1 MISYRQALQRTLEHI
16 QPLGTDIIG
25 ISQATG
31 RVAGEDLVGLVD
43 LPSNDVSLKD
53 GYAIRSGDLACASP
67 EKPVSLNL
75 IGDVAA
81 GGEWDGEVK
90 SGEAVRILSGALIP
104 KGADAVVSQEFTSLD
119 RENMTV
125 NVMADAYPGRN
136 ILAKG
141 SDVQH
146 GQPLVFAGEVL
157 NPSRVGLLA
166 AAGYAH
172 VPVRKLPRVGIIAT
186 GDEVVAPG
194 MPLENGMLYASNLVT
209 LASWCRQYGM
219 HVTTWVVKDE
229 PLSLRE
235 RLLEGILDHDALLTS
250 GGAWKGDRD
259 LVVAVLDELGWEKY
273 YHRVRIGPGK
283 AVGFGRL
290 KEKPVFCLPGGPP
303 SNYMAFLNLALPGLL
318 KLSGCRSATLPVVPA
333 QLAREVRGQIDWT
346 QFVQGMFEPGER
358 RLIFQPLKMG
368 SRLQMM
374 ALADGIL
381 TIPEGRDHIAAGEI
395 VDVQVLDGANWKVPA

>member
-1 MISYRQALQRTLEHI
+1 MISYNQALQLTLDHI
-16 QPLGTDIIG
+16 QPLGTKEID
-25 ISQATG
+25 ISQAVG

-43 LPSNDVSLKD
+43 LPSSDVSLKD
-53 GYAIRSGDLACASP
+53 GYAIKSGDVVNASN

-75 IGDVAA
+75 IGDLAA
-81 GGEWDGEVK
+81 GGSWEGEVA

-104 KGADAVVSQEFTSLD
+104 KGAEAVVSQEFTILD
-119 RENMTV
+119 SKNMTV
-125 NVMADAYPGRN
+125 EVMADAHPGRN

-141 SDVQH
+141 SDVQQ
-146 GQPLVFAGEVL
+146 GQHLVFAGEIL

-166 AAGYAH
+166 AAGYTQI
-172 VPVRKLPRVGIIAT
+172 PVRNLPKVGIIAT

-194 MPLENGMLYASNLVT
+194 TPLEKGMLYASNLVT
-209 LASWCRQYGM
+209 LAAWCHQYRM
-219 HVTTWVVKDE
+219 QVTTWVVKDE
-229 PLSLRE
+229 PVSLRK
-235 RLLEGILDHDALLTS
+235 RLLKSILDHDVLLTS

-259 LVVAVLDELGWEKY
+259 LVVAILDELGWEKF

-290 KEKPVFCLPGGPP
+290 KNKPVFCLPGGPP

-318 KLSGCRSATLPVVPA
+318 RLSGYLRPSLPAVPA
-333 QLAREVRGQIDWT
+333 RLAREVYGQIDWT
-346 QFVQGMFEPGER
+346 QFVQGIIEPGER
-358 RLIFQPLKMG
+358 TLTFQPLRME

-381 TIPEGRDHIAAGEI
+381 TIPEGIDHIAEGEI
-395 VDVQVLDGANWKVPA
+395 VSVQVLDSAK